1 MIMSSASVELPLFPL
16 DVVLFPGTALP
27 LHIFEP
33 RYRTMIVDCLDEDK
47 PFGIVLVKPE
57 SAHLREEPYPV
68 GTMATIRDLD
78 ELEDGHF
85 NLMAM
90 GTTRFR
96 IVSQHREKPYLSGI
110 VEPFE
115 DTVEPEEEL
124 SALTRQARTLFGR
137 YLDLLV
143 EAVSE
148 QEIEESLPCDAQALS
163 LFIANFLDIAN
174 EQKQHYLELTSAQQR
189 LQEEIYILRREV
201 PFMRQI
207 LSAKLPDE
215 RAKLN

>member
-1 MIMSSASVELPLFPL
+1 MSTAAIELPLFPL

-27 LHIFEP
+27 LHVFEP
-33 RYRTMIVDCLDEDK
+33 RYCSMVVDCLREDK

-57 SAHLREEPYPV
+57 SIHLQEEPYLV
-68 GTMATIRDLD
+68 GTIASIRDLD
-78 ELEDGHF
+78 ELEDGQY

-96 IVSQHREKPYLSGI
+96 IASQHRTKPYLSAI

-115 DTVEPEEEL
+115 DTIEPEDEL
-124 SALTRQARTLFGR
+124 VTLATQARTLFGR

-148 QEIEESLPCDAQALS
+148 QEIEESLPDDGQALS
-163 LFIANFLDIAN
+163 LFIANFLDIEN
-174 EQKQHYLELTSAQQR
+174 EQKQRYLELTSSLQR
-189 LQEEIYILRREV
+189 LQEEIAILRREV

-207 LSAKLPDE
+207 LSTKLTDE
-215 RAKLN
+215 RTRLN

>member
-1 MIMSSASVELPLFPL
+1 MSSASIELPLFPL

-33 RYRTMIVDCLDEDK
+33 RYLTMIADCLDEDK
-47 PFGIVLVKPE
+47 PFGIVLARPE
-57 SAHLREEPYPV
+57 SAHLREEPHLV

-78 ELEDGHF
+78 ELEDGHY

-90 GTTRFR
+90 GTARFR
-96 IVSQHREKPYLSGI
+96 ILSQHREKDYLSGI

-115 DTVEPEEEL
+115 DAIESEDDL
-124 SALTRQARTLFGR
+124 LTLTHQARTLFGR
-137 YLDLLV
+137 YLNLLV

-148 QEIEESLPCDAQALS
+148 QEIEESLPDEPQGLS
-163 LFIANFLDIAN
+163 LFIANFLDIEN
-174 EQKQHYLELTSAQQR
+174 EQKQRYLELTSASQR
-189 LQEEIYILRREV
+189 LQEEITILRREV

-207 LSAKLPDE
+207 LSARLPDE

>member
-1 MIMSSASVELPLFPL
+1 MSSASVELPLFPL

-57 SAHLREEPYPV
+57 SVHLLEEPHPV

-78 ELEDGHF
+78 ELEDGQY

-115 DTVEPEEEL
+115 DTIEPEGEL
-124 SALTRQARTLFGR
+124 VTLTRQARTLFGR

-148 QEIEESLPCDAQALS
+148 QEIEESLPDDPQALS
-163 LFIANFLDIAN
+163 LFIANFLDIEN
-174 EQKQHYLELTSAQQR
+174 EQKQYYLELTSALQR
-189 LQEEIYILRREV
+189 LQEEINILRREV

-207 LSAKLPDE
+207 LSAKLPAE

>member
-1 MIMSSASVELPLFPL
+1 MELPLFPL

-33 RYRTMIVDCLDEDK
+33 RYRTMIADCLDEDK
-47 PFGIVLVKPE
+47 PFGIVLAKPE
-57 SAHLREEPYPV
+57 SVHLREEPHLV

-78 ELEDGHF
+78 ELEDGCF

-115 DTVEPEEEL
+115 DAVESEDEL
-124 SALTRQARTLFGR
+124 TALTQQARTLFGR

-163 LFIANFLDIAN
+163 LFIANFLDVAN

-189 LQEEIYILRREV
+189 LQEEINILRREV

-207 LSAKLPDE
+207 LAAKLPDE

>member
-1 MIMSSASVELPLFPL
+1 MSSAFIELPLFPL
-16 DVVLFPGTALP
+16 DVVLFPGAALP

-33 RYRTMIVDCLDEDK
+33 RYRSMVADCLDEDK
-47 PFGIVLVKPE
+47 PFGIVLAKPE
-57 SAHLREEPYPV
+57 SIHLLEEPYPV

-78 ELEDGHF
+78 ELEDGHY

-96 IVSQHREKPYLSGI
+96 IVNQHRKKPYLSAI
-110 VEPFE
+110 VKPFE
-115 DTVEPEEEL
+115 DVIEPEDNL
-124 SALTRQARTLFGR
+124 LTLTQQARTLFGR

-148 QEIEESLPCDAQALS
+148 QEIEESLPDEPQALS
-163 LFIANFLDIAN
+163 LFIANFLDVEN
-174 EQKQHYLELTSAQQR
+174 ERKQYYLELTSALQR
-189 LQEEIYILRREV
+189 LQEEVDILRREV

-207 LSAKLPDE
+207 LSAKLPEE